1 MQTTLAHCTSA
12 AATGAPRPT
21 DLERHAMQDFFE
33 LTHGPEGCA
42 TLTLNRPERLNTLA
56 PAFFPALRDGV
67 QSLNDAGQTRVL
79 VIRSSGKHFS
89 AGMAL
94 DVFAQEADWLKLQ
107 TARQR
112 LAFQDHLRRLMRCV
126 DVLDEAR
133 FPVICAV
140 QGGCIGGA
148 LDLAAA
154 CDIRL
159 CTADAFFTVQE
170 IHIGMAADL
179 GVLQRLQRIVP
190 QGLAREMA
198 YTGERLGAERALA
211 SGLVNTVLPD
221 AAALHAHAQT
231 LAEQIAAKSPL
242 AVAGSKRALN
252 YARDHATAAALD
264 QMTLLQSAIF
274 DIEEMGQAIAGWKAK
289 SAARFAPLGAVPP
302 LETP

>member
-1 MQTTLAHCTSA
+1 
-12 AATGAPRPT
+12 
-21 DLERHAMQDFFE
+21 MQDFFAV
-33 LTHGPEGCA
+33 THGADGSA
-42 TLTLNRPERLNTLA
+42 TLELNRPERLNTLA
-56 PAFFPALRDGV
+56 PAFFPALRDAV

-79 VIRSSGKHFS
+79 VIRSTGKHFS

-94 DVFAQEADWLKLQ
+94 DVFAQDADWLRLR
-107 TARQR
+107 TARHR
-112 LAFQDHLRRLMRCV
+112 LAFQDHLRQLMRCI

-154 CDIRL
+154 CDIRV

-179 GVLQRLQRIVP
+179 GVLQRLQRLVP

-198 YTGERLGAERALA
+198 YTGERLAAERALA
-211 SGLVNTVLPD
+211 CGLVNAVLPE
-221 AAALHAHAQT
+221 AAALHTHAQA
-231 LAEQIAAKSPL
+231 LASQMAAKSPL

-252 YARDHATAAALD
+252 YAREHGTNAALD

-274 DIEEMGQAIAGWKAK
+274 DIDEMGQAIAAWKAK
-289 SAARFAPLGAVPP
+289 GAAEFMPLGPVPA
-302 LETP
+302 LEKP